1 MNPRIVKVKP
11 LKNYELELF
20 FSNRE
25 TRIFD
30 IKPYL
35 TKGIFSELAD
45 EAVFN
50 SAKAFNGTV
59 KWSNELDFCPDTLYI
74 DSIKK

>member
-1 MNPRIVKVKP
+1 MNPRVIKVKP
-11 LKNYELELF
+11 LENHELELL
-20 FSNRE
+20 FSNHE

-45 EAVFN
+45 ETVFN
-50 SAKAFNGTV
+50 SVKPFNGTV
-59 KWSNELDFCPDTLYI
+59 LWSNELDFCPDTLYI
-74 DSIKK
+74 DSVKK

>member
-1 MNPRIVKVKP
+1 MNPKVIKVKP
-11 LKNYELELF
+11 LENHELELL
-20 FSNRE
+20 FSNHE

-45 EAVFN
+45 ETVFN
-50 SAKAFNGTV
+50 SVKSFNGTV
-59 KWSNELDFCPDTLYI
+59 VWSNELDFCPDTLYI
-74 DSIKK
+74 DSVKK

>member
-1 MNPRIVKVKP
+1 VNPKVIKVKP
-11 LKNYELELF
+11 LENHELELL
-20 FSNRE
+20 FSNHE

-45 EAVFN
+45 ETVFN
-50 SAKAFNGTV
+50 SVKSFNGTV
-59 KWSNELDFCPDTLYI
+59 VWSNELDFCPDTLYI
-74 DSIKK
+74 DSVKK

>member
-1 MNPRIVKVKP
+1 MNPRVIKVKP
-11 LKNYELELF
+11 LENHELELL
-20 FSNRE
+20 FSNHE

-45 EAVFN
+45 ETVFN
-50 SAKAFNGTV
+50 SVKPMNGTV
-59 KWSNELDFCPDTLYI
+59 LWSNELDFCPDTLYI
-74 DSIKK
+74 DSVKK